1 MLSKRLILLLVAIQ
15 ICHHL
20 EDKLTQCNHIKT
32 IKYDQRNGID
42 FYFADANNNQPNNPR
57 HRSQNAVTTNFKS
70 ILPSN
75 LARPSVGV
83 LDPDTS
89 SSGNQQLETSGLP
102 QVANSLQIVRGN
114 GPRGRSAKQLR
125 LAADDKATNSD
136 NVCLTPG
143 CVKAAAEILKNIDER
158 VEPCDDFYRYACG
171 NWIESQIIP
180 EDKTSVS
187 LFSLVQDELD
197 NKLRNLIERQNDK
210 QIETPIVRRMRNLYD
225 SCMNTS
231 KYSSIDAAA
240 NYTQSDSY

>member
-1 MLSKRLILLLVAIQ
+1 MSARLLVLLLVAFQISYNLQVDSSKLIQ
-15 ICHHL
+15 CENNPIN
-20 EDKLTQCNHIKT
+20 KIQYN
-32 IKYDQRNGID
+32 QRNGID
-42 FYFADANNNQPNNPR
+42 YYFATDDAPQPTPTV
-57 HRSQNAVTTNFKS
+57 SANFKS
-70 ILPSN
+70 ILPAN
-75 LARPSVGV
+75 LALHPASVG
-83 LDPDTS
+83 DSNNPGSQPDAA
-89 SSGNQQLETSGLP
+89 SGLP
-102 QVANSLQIVRGN
+102 QVANNLQIVRGN

-125 LAADDKATNSD
+125 LAADELVAAAGAGSN

-197 NKLRNLIERQNDK
+197 NKLRNLIERQSDRHN
-210 QIETPIVRRMRNLYD
+210 ETPIVRRMRNLYE

-231 KYSSIDAAA
+231 KWF
-240 NYTQSDSY
+240 